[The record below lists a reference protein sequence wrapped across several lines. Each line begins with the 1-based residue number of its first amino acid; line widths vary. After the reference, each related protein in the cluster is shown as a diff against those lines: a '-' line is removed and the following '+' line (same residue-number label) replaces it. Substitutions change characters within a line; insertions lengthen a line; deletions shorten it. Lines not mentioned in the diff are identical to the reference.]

1 MIGKIGKKKKGI
13 ALCRSGTDKKLQR
26 QIDEEKQENRIS
38 LTPKKSL
45 VLMKKGSSGCVGPMK
60 V

>member
-1 MIGKIGKKKKGI
+1 MGKKKKGI
-13 ALCRSGTDKKLQR
+13 ALYRSSTNKKLQR

-45 VLMKKGSSGCVGPMK
+45 VLMKKVSSGCVGPMK